1 MGRQEKLVAGEEKLN
16 RMIDQ
21 WLPPGEDYQTGGAE
35 YARYGRIGATGVK
48 QRLLTTIYEQYAR
61 ISQESDWLIQAILLR
76 SIIDLKRELCY
87 IASLSPDA
95 DSKLLIKRVSRMDKV
110 DSKPQAIPGAD
121 SDALSLHRYLYDVLS
136 KCTHQG
142 FYLYHSIPD
151 SIVSMAV
158 HVVMDDLYSRFA
170 ADPDVGYM
178 VEPEERGR
186 ILADMQPHYGP
197 SGPCATCEH
206 WSKRRLYSGQE
217 AAVARDVAKVEE

>member
-76 SIIDLKRELCY
+76 SIIDLKRWLCY
-87 IASLSPDA
+87 IASLSPDT
-95 DSKLLIKRVSRMDKV
+95 DSKLLKGYVSRMDKV
-110 DSKPQAIPGAD
+110 RSQPQAIPGAY
-121 SDALSLHRYLYDVLS
+121 LSLHSYLYGVLS

-142 FYLYHSIPD
+142 FFQYHSIPD

-158 HVVMDDLYSRFA
+158 HVVMDDLFSRFA

-186 ILADMQPHYGP
+186 ILADTQPHYGP